1 MAETNREKD
10 REQILPEEAV
20 KDAVKEEAEVRAEQQ
35 EESRKSESEDA
46 PDVQED
52 AVQDK
57 KNQNKKTDKKGKGI
71 KKKKDKKD
79 EKIEELS
86 DRLMRNMAEFEN
98 FRKRS
103 EKEKNAMFEM
113 GAKSVIEK
121 ILPVVDNFER
131 GMDALTEEEK
141 ESPFVKGIEAVYKQ
155 LMTSLEE
162 IGVLPIEAYG
172 QEFNPELH
180 NAVMHD
186 EDENFGEN
194 TISQEFQKGYIYKES
209 VVRHSMVK
217 VSN

>member
-20 KDAVKEEAEVRAEQQ
+20 KDAVKEEAEVRAGQQ
-35 EESRKSESEDA
+35 EKSRKSESEDA

-194 TISQEFQKGYIYKES
+194 TISQEFQKGYMYKES